1 MRSARFHLWLRGAV
15 HLALLVSS
23 ALSSGCVSLAKSFP
37 EKHFYSLDVVRQG
50 EQVGPA
56 SGTVLKVQRFRIS
69 PRFEGKEMVYRT
81 SDTRYE
87 SDFYNEWFISP
98 NAMVTQQ
105 AQNWLANAGLFQAV
119 VDSSSSLD
127 ATHVLEG
134 SVTALYGDYR
144 QKEAPKAVLDF
155 QVVLINEGASHT
167 EIVFRREYRQVVDM
181 ANMSPDTLA
190 SGWNEGLRQI
200 LAALEKDLRK
210 VDLKAN
216 NLNPASGP

>member
-1 MRSARFHLWLRGAV
+1 MISARLHLSLRGAV
-15 HLALLVSS
+15 PLALVVSS
-23 ALSSGCVSLAKSFP
+23 ALSSGCVSLTKSFP
-37 EKHFYSLDVVRQG
+37 EKHFYSLDAVRPG

-56 SGTVLKVQRFRIS
+56 SVAVLKVQRFRIS

-87 SDFYNEWFISP
+87 SDFYNEWFIFP

-134 SVTALYGDYR
+134 NVTALYGDYR

-155 QVVLINEGASHT
+155 QVVLINEGASHA

-190 SGWNEGLRQI
+190 GGWNEGLRQI
-200 LAALEKDLRK
+200 LAGLEKDLRK

-216 NLNPASGP
+216 NLKPASGP